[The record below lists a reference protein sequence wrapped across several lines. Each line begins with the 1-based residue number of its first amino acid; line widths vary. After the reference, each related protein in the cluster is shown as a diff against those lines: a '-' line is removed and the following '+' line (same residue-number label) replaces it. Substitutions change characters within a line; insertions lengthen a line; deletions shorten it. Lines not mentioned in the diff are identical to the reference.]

1 MVTLLNACSH
11 PRMNSVISHL
21 YNLSDLCSVG
31 RPKHSKI
38 MLGSLEGDCFIGS
51 RIQEL
56 RGLLKIKY
64 PLEHGIVTDWND
76 MERIWSHIYAEEL
89 KVQSED
95 HSVLLTEAPHNP
107 RANRD
112 AAAQLMFETFN
123 IPALYVSVQA
133 VLSLYAS
140 GRTTGIVL
148 DSGDGVTHAVPV
160 YEGFSVSNA
169 VQRIDIAGRDVT
181 EYLQLL
187 LRKEAGVRLTTSA
200 ELEIVKEI
208 KERECY
214 ITVDYKKE
222 ARDWAVR
229 QKKQPYKLPDGQT
242 VELGN
247 ERYNCNEILF
257 DPEIIGHESEGLH
270 ALVVNSINRVDLDL
284 RKQLFQNVILSG
296 GTTMTRGFGDRLL
309 KEIKQIAV
317 KDVKIKIY
325 APPERKISTWIGG
338 SILASLSTFRKL
350 WVTSEEFNENPNL
363 VHTKWG

>member
-1 MVTLLNACSH
+1 
-11 PRMNSVISHL
+11 
-21 YNLSDLCSVG
+21 
-31 RPKHSKI
+31 
-38 MLGSLEGDCFIGS
+38 MLGSLEGEHFIGS
-51 RIQEL
+51 RVQEL

-76 MERIWSHIYAEEL
+76 MERIWGHIYSEEL

-95 HSVLLTEAPHNP
+95 HPVLLTEAPHNP
-107 RANRD
+107 RRNRD
-112 AAAQLMFETFN
+112 TAAQLMFETFN
-123 IPALYVSVQA
+123 VPALYVSIQA

-160 YEGFSVSNA
+160 YEGFSISNA
-169 VQRIDIAGRDVT
+169 IQRIDIAGRDVT
-181 EYLQLL
+181 NFLQLL
-187 LRKEAGVRLTTSA
+187 LRKEAGLRLMTSA

-214 ITVDYKKE
+214 ITLDYKKE
-222 ARDWAVR
+222 TRDWAAR
-229 QKKQPYKLPDGQT
+229 QKKHPYRLPDGQI
-242 VELGN
+242 VELSS

-257 DPEIIGHESEGLH
+257 DPEIIGSESEGLH
-270 ALVVNSINRVDLDL
+270 SLVVNSINRVDLDL
-284 RKQLFQNVILSG
+284 RKELFQNVVLSG

-325 APPERKISTWIGG
+325 APPERKISTWIGA
-338 SILASLSTFRKL
+338 SILASLSTFRKM
-350 WVTSEEFNENPNL
+350 WVTSEEYNENPNL
-363 VHTKWG
+363 VHTKWGP